1 MIQPMR
7 IRDFMTTDLH
17 TVSPETEIMSAVSLL
32 VDLDVSG
39 LLVTDAGG
47 ALVGIL
53 TERDCIDVALHSGYF
68 DEAGGLVQNFMTA
81 DVDTIDPDVS
91 MMDLAETF
99 TRTPFRRFPV
109 VEDGKLVGL
118 ISRRDVLRALSS
130 GAWFASPAS
139 PVEHPTP

>member
-1 MIQPMR
+1 
-7 IRDFMTTDLH
+7 
-17 TVSPETEIMSAVSLL
+17 
-32 VDLDVSG
+32 
-39 LLVTDAGG
+39 
-47 ALVGIL
+47 
-53 TERDCIDVALHSGYF
+53 
-68 DEAGGLVQNFMTA
+68 
-81 DVDTIDPDVS
+81 